1 MKKRTGTH
9 NGIDGRIFRLTLTVL
24 IITFSFISVSAA
36 FSEEEPWIAVIEKN
50 DNSIFFAD
58 HNESL
63 TEGGWILLSGG
74 NEIQLPQPLNFI
86 YGGADSLESEGT
98 TLELKSSAYPG
109 TDTELVLT
117 YPYSTHP
124 FYAENEKVKM
134 DFKGPEAFGKQK
146 VNIYLVEGLNLNS
159 LKEAFT
165 DIRDGNAL
173 SFRESFDNSTDST
186 TLVTTAVLDKN
197 GDLSS
202 PLTLDPLPAG
212 SYGVVIMLA
221 GNENE
226 EPEAERKVLSATC
239 FEVMKYKLEVSSPK
253 KIKEYEN
260 LEVNLKLKKAP
271 AQGNYTY
278 GALLIKEEAY
288 RAEINVSSN
297 GTEAGTDIFVNGI
310 DIINEFG
317 INSTN
322 YESKFSKDELTT
334 EIQTMIGEGNG
345 TISIGEENQNTLSLT
360 TFDLPP
366 GDYLLFAVAYENG
379 KGLASIAQE
388 ELTIRTDKKQES
400 NLNISTKRNTD
411 ISTENKSPSVLETE
425 QSILDTSSSLGLE
438 NIEPQIR
445 GNISQAAEVVK
456 NPPKLTSFVIGFL
469 GTLIIGTLII
479 GITVLKRRH

>member
-9 NGIDGRIFRLTLTVL
+9 NGIYGRIFRLTLTVL

-36 FSEEEPWIAVIEKN
+36 FSEKEPWIAVIEKN

-63 TEGGWILLSGG
+63 TEGGWIRLSGG
-74 NEIQLPQPLNFI
+74 NEIQLPQPLNFT
-86 YGGADSLESEGT
+86 YRGTDSLKSAGT
-98 TLELKSSAYPG
+98 VLELKSRAYPG

-146 VNIYLVEGLNLNS
+146 VNIYLIEGLNVNS

-173 SFRESFDNSTDST
+173 SFKEIFDNSTDST
-186 TLVTTAVLDKN
+186 TLVTTAVLDEN

-212 SYGVVIMLA
+212 SYGVLIMLA

-239 FEVMKYKLEVSSPK
+239 FEVMKYKLEVGFPK
-253 KIKEYEN
+253 KIKEGEN

-271 AQGNYTY
+271 AQGTYTY

-297 GTEAGTDIFVNGI
+297 GTVNGTDIFVNGI

-322 YESKFSKDELTT
+322 YESKFSKNELTT

-366 GDYLLFAVAYENG
+366 GDYLLFAAAYENG
-379 KGLASIAQE
+379 KGLASITQKE
-388 ELTIRTDKKQES
+388 MTIREDKKSNGPYKKQES
-400 NLNISTKRNTD
+400 KNNLA
-411 ISTENKSPSVLETE
+411 TESKSPSTMETE
-425 QSILDTSSSLGLE
+425 QPILDTVSSLRLDDL
-438 NIEPQIR
+438 EPQIR
-445 GNISQAAEVVK
+445 GNIPQAAEIMK
-456 NPPKLTSFVIGFL
+456 NPPKLASFIIGFL
-469 GTLIIGTLII
+469 GTLTI
-479 GITVLKRRH
+479 GISILK